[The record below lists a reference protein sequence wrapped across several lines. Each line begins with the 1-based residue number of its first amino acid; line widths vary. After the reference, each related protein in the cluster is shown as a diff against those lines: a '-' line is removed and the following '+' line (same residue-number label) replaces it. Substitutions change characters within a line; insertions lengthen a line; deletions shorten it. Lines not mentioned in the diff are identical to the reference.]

1 MKKLFT
7 LIAAA
12 LMTIGASA
20 AEQLTPTAFPL
31 GEKIELN
38 GVNWEGKYQWIGD
51 ADWSQYDYLW
61 IKYENCSGPINFGIV
76 YNEWLK
82 KESWGD
88 SFETQQ
94 SAITEGEGG
103 VFGLKID
110 KTSTYTKGDAE
121 TGGKFIGDVYAKHI
135 RQYQIQA
142 AGAVANITI
151 LEVWLGTEAEY
162 NSAKEGNTPEGPK
175 SKDLTLA
182 DLSSGWGGSTYDA
195 ATKTVT
201 IGEDWSGK
209 GWWLDKTDYS
219 AFDQLVIKFDPAT
232 EAKGNIVIEYNDG
245 VASTKYEFAAG
256 TTTAIIDLDATG
268 KASVKQI
275 YIQGPAAATYT
286 LADAYVATKEYVA
299 ENETT
304 GGEEPAAT
312 SSKIIFSKEDGTADA
327 IKTEYNVNGFKMT
340 YVDTNNKAAVDA
352 NSQYFGTAEA
362 YENYKAR
369 FKTGAKSDSKSN
381 ITLTIPATGTL
392 KIAVRSASGSA
403 TDRNL
408 VLTQSGTELYNQIVK
423 DADAVSVNIEG
434 EDKKVFP
441 YVTVE
446 VAAGTVEV
454 TYPGGALNFYA
465 FELLTSTGIQQTIA
479 PVKVIENNVIYNLA
493 GQKVNESYKG
503 IVIKNGKKY
512 IQK

>member
-12 LMTIGASA
+12 LMAVGASA
-20 AEQLTPTAFPL
+20 QKTDLSLAAGWDTSIEVDLTGDVEFNFKNSYACIYMDITEVDLATYPSYEIVVSEDTPVTNLQLYVKSDAGENWSGSFSAGTTVCSFVPETATKIFAIGLQACNVADLGKVEIVSASLIDKDGNKKALSYKMPESWAADVVTPVTKGNIAFTSGGQWTAANLKGGEGMALPVKITFNADEFPANVQL
-31 GEKIELN
+31 QIITSKADETTYSKNREVSSELTAGEK
-38 GVNWEGKYQWIGD
+38 
-51 ADWSQYDYLW
+51 
-61 IKYENCSGPINFGIV
+61 
-76 YNEWLK
+76 
-82 KESWGD
+82 
-88 SFETQQ
+88 T
-94 SAITEGEGG
+94 
-103 VFGLKID
+103 
-110 KTSTYTKGDAE
+110 
-121 TGGKFIGDVYAKHI
+121 H
-135 RQYQIQA
+135 
-142 AGAVANITI
+142 
-151 LEVWLGTEAEY
+151 
-162 NSAKEGNTPEGPK
+162 
-175 SKDLTLA
+175 
-182 DLSSGWGGSTYDA
+182 
-195 ATKTVT
+195 TVT
-201 IGEDWSGK
+201 IEALEEGE
-209 GWWLDKTDYS
+209 T
-219 AFDQLVIKFDPAT
+219 IKSIAVQNKEKQDPFKIMNVTAT
-232 EAKGNIVIEYNDG
+232 IEP
-245 VASTKYEFAAG
+245 AG
-256 TTTAIIDLDATG
+256 GD
-268 KASVKQI
+268 
-275 YIQGPAAATYT
+275 
-286 LADAYVATKEYVA
+286 
-299 ENETT
+299 
-304 GGEEPAAT
+304 EPAAT

-479 PVKVIENNVIYNLA
+479 PAKVIENNVIYNLA

-503 IVIKNGKKY
+503 IVIKNGKKF

>member
-12 LMTIGASA
+12 LMAVGASA
-20 AEQLTPTAFPL
+20 QKTNLSLAAGWDTSIEVDLTGDVEFNFKNSYACIYMDITEVDLATYPSYEIVVSEDTPVTNLQLYVKSDAGENWSGSFSAGTTVCSFVPETATKILAIGLQACNVADLGKVEIVSASLIDKDGNKKALSYKMPESWAADVVTPVTKGNIAFTSGGQWTAANLKGGEGMALPVKITFNADEFPANVQL
-31 GEKIELN
+31 QIITSKADETTYSKNREVSSELTAGEK
-38 GVNWEGKYQWIGD
+38 
-51 ADWSQYDYLW
+51 
-61 IKYENCSGPINFGIV
+61 
-76 YNEWLK
+76 
-82 KESWGD
+82 
-88 SFETQQ
+88 T
-94 SAITEGEGG
+94 
-103 VFGLKID
+103 
-110 KTSTYTKGDAE
+110 
-121 TGGKFIGDVYAKHI
+121 H
-135 RQYQIQA
+135 
-142 AGAVANITI
+142 
-151 LEVWLGTEAEY
+151 
-162 NSAKEGNTPEGPK
+162 
-175 SKDLTLA
+175 
-182 DLSSGWGGSTYDA
+182 
-195 ATKTVT
+195 TVT
-201 IGEDWSGK
+201 IEALEEGE
-209 GWWLDKTDYS
+209 T
-219 AFDQLVIKFDPAT
+219 IKSIAVQNKEKQDPFKIMNVTAT
-232 EAKGNIVIEYNDG
+232 IEP
-245 VASTKYEFAAG
+245 AG
-256 TTTAIIDLDATG
+256 GD
-268 KASVKQI
+268 
-275 YIQGPAAATYT
+275 
-286 LADAYVATKEYVA
+286 
-299 ENETT
+299 
-304 GGEEPAAT
+304 EPAAT

-479 PVKVIENNVIYNLA
+479 PAKVIENNVIYNLA
-493 GQKVNESYKG
+493 GQKVNENYKG

>member
-12 LMTIGASA
+12 LMAVGANAQKTNLSLAAGWDTSIEVDLTGDVEFNFKNSYACIYMDITEVDLATYPSYEIVVSEDTPVTNLQLYVKSDAGENWSGSFSAGTTVCSFVPETATKIFAIGLQACNVADLGKVEIVSASLIDKDGNKKALSYKMPESWA
-20 AEQLTPTAFPL
+20 ADVVTPVTKGNIAFTSGGQWTAANLKGGEGMALPVKITFNADEFPANVQLQIITSKADETTYSKNREVSSELTA
-31 GEKIELN
+31 GEK
-38 GVNWEGKYQWIGD
+38 
-51 ADWSQYDYLW
+51 
-61 IKYENCSGPINFGIV
+61 
-76 YNEWLK
+76 
-82 KESWGD
+82 
-88 SFETQQ
+88 T
-94 SAITEGEGG
+94 
-103 VFGLKID
+103 
-110 KTSTYTKGDAE
+110 
-121 TGGKFIGDVYAKHI
+121 H
-135 RQYQIQA
+135 
-142 AGAVANITI
+142 
-151 LEVWLGTEAEY
+151 
-162 NSAKEGNTPEGPK
+162 
-175 SKDLTLA
+175 
-182 DLSSGWGGSTYDA
+182 
-195 ATKTVT
+195 TVT
-201 IGEDWSGK
+201 IEALEEGE
-209 GWWLDKTDYS
+209 T
-219 AFDQLVIKFDPAT
+219 IKSIAVQNKEKQDPFKIMNVTAT
-232 EAKGNIVIEYNDG
+232 IEP
-245 VASTKYEFAAG
+245 AG
-256 TTTAIIDLDATG
+256 GD
-268 KASVKQI
+268 
-275 YIQGPAAATYT
+275 
-286 LADAYVATKEYVA
+286 
-299 ENETT
+299 
-304 GGEEPAAT
+304 EPAAT

-479 PVKVIENNVIYNLA
+479 PAKVIENNVIYNLA

>member
-12 LMTIGASA
+12 LMAVGASA
-20 AEQLTPTAFPL
+20 QKTDLSLAAGWDTSIEVDLTGDVEFNFKNSYACIYMDITEVDLATYPSYEIVVSEDTPVTNLQLYVKSDAGENWSGSFSAGTTVCSFVPETATKILAIGLQACNVADLGKVEIVSASLIDKDGNKKALSYKMPESWAADVVTPVTKGNIAFTSGGQWTAANLKGGEGMALPVKITFNADEFPANVQL
-31 GEKIELN
+31 QIITSKADETTYSKNREVSSKLTAGEK
-38 GVNWEGKYQWIGD
+38 
-51 ADWSQYDYLW
+51 
-61 IKYENCSGPINFGIV
+61 
-76 YNEWLK
+76 
-82 KESWGD
+82 
-88 SFETQQ
+88 T
-94 SAITEGEGG
+94 
-103 VFGLKID
+103 
-110 KTSTYTKGDAE
+110 
-121 TGGKFIGDVYAKHI
+121 H
-135 RQYQIQA
+135 
-142 AGAVANITI
+142 
-151 LEVWLGTEAEY
+151 
-162 NSAKEGNTPEGPK
+162 
-175 SKDLTLA
+175 
-182 DLSSGWGGSTYDA
+182 
-195 ATKTVT
+195 TVT
-201 IGEDWSGK
+201 IEALEEGE
-209 GWWLDKTDYS
+209 T
-219 AFDQLVIKFDPAT
+219 IKSIAVQNKEKQDPFKIMNVTAT
-232 EAKGNIVIEYNDG
+232 IEP
-245 VASTKYEFAAG
+245 AG
-256 TTTAIIDLDATG
+256 GD
-268 KASVKQI
+268 
-275 YIQGPAAATYT
+275 
-286 LADAYVATKEYVA
+286 
-299 ENETT
+299 
-304 GGEEPAAT
+304 EPAAT

-327 IKTEYNVNGFKMT
+327 IKKEYNVNGFKMT

-479 PVKVIENNVIYNLA
+479 PAKVIENNVIYNLA

>member
-12 LMTIGASA
+12 LMAVGANAQKTNLSLAAGWDTSIEVDLTGDVEFNFKNSYACIYMDITEVDLATYPSYEIVVSEDTPVTNLQLYVKSDAGENWSGSFSAGTTVCSFVPETATKIFAIGLQACNVADLGKVEIVSASLIDKDGNKKALSYKMPESWA
-20 AEQLTPTAFPL
+20 ADVVTPVTKGNIAFTSGGQWTAANLKGGEGMALPVKITFNADEFPANVQLQIITSKADETTYSKNREVSSELTA
-31 GEKIELN
+31 GEK
-38 GVNWEGKYQWIGD
+38 
-51 ADWSQYDYLW
+51 
-61 IKYENCSGPINFGIV
+61 
-76 YNEWLK
+76 
-82 KESWGD
+82 
-88 SFETQQ
+88 T
-94 SAITEGEGG
+94 
-103 VFGLKID
+103 
-110 KTSTYTKGDAE
+110 
-121 TGGKFIGDVYAKHI
+121 H
-135 RQYQIQA
+135 
-142 AGAVANITI
+142 
-151 LEVWLGTEAEY
+151 
-162 NSAKEGNTPEGPK
+162 
-175 SKDLTLA
+175 
-182 DLSSGWGGSTYDA
+182 
-195 ATKTVT
+195 TVT
-201 IGEDWSGK
+201 IEALEEGE
-209 GWWLDKTDYS
+209 T
-219 AFDQLVIKFDPAT
+219 IKSIAVQNKEKQDPFKIMNVTAT
-232 EAKGNIVIEYNDG
+232 IEP
-245 VASTKYEFAAG
+245 AG
-256 TTTAIIDLDATG
+256 GD
-268 KASVKQI
+268 
-275 YIQGPAAATYT
+275 
-286 LADAYVATKEYVA
+286 
-299 ENETT
+299 
-304 GGEEPAAT
+304 EPAAT

-327 IKTEYNVNGFKMT
+327 IKTEYNVNDFKMT

>member
-12 LMTIGASA
+12 LMAVGANAQKTNLSLAAGWDTSIEVDLTGDVEFNFKNSYACIYMDITEVDLATYPSYEIVVSEDTPVTNLQLYVKSDAGENWSGSFSAGTTVCSFVPETATKILAIGLQACNVADLGKVEIVSASLIDKDGNKKALSYKMPESWA
-20 AEQLTPTAFPL
+20 ADVVTPVTKGNIAFTSGGQWTAANLKGGEGMALPVKITFNADEFPANVQLQIITSKADETTYSKNREVSSELTA
-31 GEKIELN
+31 GEK
-38 GVNWEGKYQWIGD
+38 
-51 ADWSQYDYLW
+51 
-61 IKYENCSGPINFGIV
+61 
-76 YNEWLK
+76 
-82 KESWGD
+82 
-88 SFETQQ
+88 T
-94 SAITEGEGG
+94 
-103 VFGLKID
+103 
-110 KTSTYTKGDAE
+110 
-121 TGGKFIGDVYAKHI
+121 H
-135 RQYQIQA
+135 
-142 AGAVANITI
+142 
-151 LEVWLGTEAEY
+151 
-162 NSAKEGNTPEGPK
+162 
-175 SKDLTLA
+175 
-182 DLSSGWGGSTYDA
+182 
-195 ATKTVT
+195 TVT
-201 IGEDWSGK
+201 IEALEEGE
-209 GWWLDKTDYS
+209 T
-219 AFDQLVIKFDPAT
+219 IKSIAVQNKEKQDPFKIMNVTAT
-232 EAKGNIVIEYNDG
+232 IEP
-245 VASTKYEFAAG
+245 AG
-256 TTTAIIDLDATG
+256 GD
-268 KASVKQI
+268 
-275 YIQGPAAATYT
+275 
-286 LADAYVATKEYVA
+286 
-299 ENETT
+299 
-304 GGEEPAAT
+304 EPAAT

-479 PVKVIENNVIYNLA
+479 PAKVIENNVIYNLA

>member
-201 IGEDWSGK
+201 IGDDWSGK

-232 EAKGNIVIEYNDG
+232 EANGNIVIEYNDG

-275 YIQGPAAATYT
+275 YIQGPAASKYVLSA
-286 LADAYVATKEYVA
+286 AYVATKEYVA

-304 GGEEPAAT
+304 GGETPATPTTLIDYPTKEAKAENGITLGSEVSVGTFKIHTNTDAVSGFKFGGGYTADGVIKAAT
-312 SSKIIFSKEDGTADA
+312 TAVLSVDG
-327 IKTEYNVNGFKMT
+327 GFKKG
-340 YVDTNNKAAVDA
+340 DKIQIAGAFNN
-352 NSQYFGTAEA
+352 S
-362 YENYKAR
+362 
-369 FKTGAKSDSKSN
+369 SDSKQAGVQ
-381 ITLTIPATGTL
+381 IFTG
-392 KIAVRSASGSA
+392 AAGESA
-403 TDRNL
+403 TVLWTSELFINGRL
-408 VLTQSGTELYNQIVK
+408 VADDPAVQEYTLE
-423 DADAVSVNIEG
+423 ADAATLNLGRSNGLSSPTATWVTLL
-434 EDKKVFP
+434 KV
-441 YVTVE
+441 VRET
-446 VAAGTVEV
+446 A
-454 TYPGGALNFYA
+454 
-465 FELLTSTGIQQTIA
+465 TGIQEI
-479 PVKVIENNVIYNLA
+479 PVKVINNGAIYNLA

-503 IVIKNGKKY
+503 IVIKNGKKF

>member
-12 LMTIGASA
+12 LMAVGANAQKTNLSLAAGWDTSIEVDLTGDVEFNFKNSYACIYMDITEVDLATYPSYEIVVSEDTPVTNLQLYVKSDAGENWSGSFSAGTTVCSFVPETATKIFAIGLQACNVADLGKVEIVSASLIDKDGNKKALSYKMPESWA
-20 AEQLTPTAFPL
+20 ADVVTPVTKGNIAFTSGGQWTAANLKGGEGMALPVKITFNADEFPANVQLQIITSKADETTYSKNREVSSELTA
-31 GEKIELN
+31 GEK
-38 GVNWEGKYQWIGD
+38 
-51 ADWSQYDYLW
+51 
-61 IKYENCSGPINFGIV
+61 
-76 YNEWLK
+76 
-82 KESWGD
+82 
-88 SFETQQ
+88 T
-94 SAITEGEGG
+94 
-103 VFGLKID
+103 
-110 KTSTYTKGDAE
+110 
-121 TGGKFIGDVYAKHI
+121 H
-135 RQYQIQA
+135 
-142 AGAVANITI
+142 
-151 LEVWLGTEAEY
+151 
-162 NSAKEGNTPEGPK
+162 
-175 SKDLTLA
+175 
-182 DLSSGWGGSTYDA
+182 
-195 ATKTVT
+195 TVT
-201 IGEDWSGK
+201 IEALEEGE
-209 GWWLDKTDYS
+209 T
-219 AFDQLVIKFDPAT
+219 IKSIAVQNKEKQDPFKIMNVTAT
-232 EAKGNIVIEYNDG
+232 IEP
-245 VASTKYEFAAG
+245 AG
-256 TTTAIIDLDATG
+256 GD
-268 KASVKQI
+268 
-275 YIQGPAAATYT
+275 
-286 LADAYVATKEYVA
+286 
-299 ENETT
+299 
-304 GGEEPAAT
+304 EPAAT

-327 IKTEYNVNGFKMT
+327 IKKEYNVNGFKMT

-479 PVKVIENNVIYNLA
+479 PAKVIENNVIYNLA

>member
-275 YIQGPAAATYT
+275 YIQGPAASKYVLSA
-286 LADAYVATKEYVA
+286 AYVATKEYVA
-299 ENETT
+299 ENESA
-304 GGEEPAAT
+304 GETPAAPT
-312 SSKIIFSKEDGTADA
+312 TLIDYPTKEAKA
-327 IKTEYNVNGFKMT
+327 ENG
-340 YVDTNNKAAVDA
+340 
-352 NSQYFGTAEA
+352 
-362 YENYKAR
+362 
-369 FKTGAKSDSKSN
+369 
-381 ITLTIPATGTL
+381 ITLGSEVSVGTF
-392 KIAVRSASGSA
+392 KIH
-403 TDRNL
+403 TN
-408 VLTQSGTELYNQIVK
+408 T
-423 DADAVSVNIEG
+423 DAVSGFKFGGGYTDGGVIKAATTAVLSVDG
-434 EDKKVFP
+434 GFKKGDKIQI
-441 YVTVE
+441 
-446 VAAGTVEV
+446 A
-454 TYPGGALNFYA
+454 GALNNTNASKQAGVQIFTGA
-465 FELLTSTGIQQTIA
+465 AGESATVLWTSELFINGRLVADDPAVQEYTLEADAATLNLGRSNGLSSPTATWVTLLKVVRETATGIQEI
-479 PVKVIENNVIYNLA
+479 PVKVINNGAIYNLA
-493 GQKVNESYKG
+493 GQRVNENYKG